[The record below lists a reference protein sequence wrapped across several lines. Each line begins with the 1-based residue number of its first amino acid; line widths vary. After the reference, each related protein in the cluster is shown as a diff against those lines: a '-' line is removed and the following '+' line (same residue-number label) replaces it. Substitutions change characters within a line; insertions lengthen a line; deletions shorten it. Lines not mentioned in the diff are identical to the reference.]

1 MLKYFVAMTALGSM
15 PSSDV
20 DYFGIEGLAKFF
32 KDKAYLD
39 MIKTKITKRE
49 YMRGSRNPTSLLR

>member
-1 MLKYFVAMTALGSM
+1 MTALGSM